1 MICYTVS
8 ALWARNG
15 PLSSGPARKSSSRRL
30 PEWED
35 ADWKPEPEPHL
46 HDAEMQ
52 DRQWCMALRNRW
64 ATSIDRAQAH
74 AARFGVPLP
83 IKTWFWGFSESL
95 LFFVQFKNIFSHHKV
110 KNFFVC
116 DGWPQSFPNEINI
129 EILYIVLL
137 NYSSEWFN
145 WISPPQA
152 RKILRFCL
160 PKTCFAL

>member
-1 MICYTVS
+1 MHLQILLRQHKSPTDQPRSIAFFPPCTPERTLQGGGKATFCLILAKNTYFFSRLRRV
-8 ALWARNG
+8 LG
-15 PLSSGPARKSSSRRL
+15 YPLS
-30 PEWED
+30 
-35 ADWKPEPEPHL
+35 
-46 HDAEMQ
+46 
-52 DRQWCMALRNRW
+52 
-64 ATSIDRAQAH
+64 
-74 AARFGVPLP
+74 
-83 IKTWFWGFSESL
+83 IKTCFLAFSESL

-110 KNFFVC
+110 KNYFVC